1 LGVALISLQR
11 DDDKRTGWLWV
22 ELFLSEREPAQ
33 NGRSLCEDWAHILRT
48 CKDNESQEAVL
59 SLNLGDVTPG
69 EIAAFR
75 AQKKLVTS
83 DLALEVRPRA

>member
-1 LGVALISLQR
+1 
-11 DDDKRTGWLWV
+11 
-22 ELFLSEREPAQ
+22 
-33 NGRSLCEDWAHILRT
+33 
-48 CKDNESQEAVL
+48 L